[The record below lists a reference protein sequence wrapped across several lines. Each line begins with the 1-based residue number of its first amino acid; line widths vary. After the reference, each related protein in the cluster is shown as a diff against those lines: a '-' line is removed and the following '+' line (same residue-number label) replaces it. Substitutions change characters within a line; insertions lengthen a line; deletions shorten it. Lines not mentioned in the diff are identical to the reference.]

1 MDTTNLEEKILDL
14 ALGRAIKVAY
24 ASLSDGQQSQMQK
37 LFSQDSSDKDKED
50 FFKNNVANFEEILK
64 TEAQKLQQEIFEEI
78 KNRI

>member
-24 ASLSDGQQSQMQK
+24 ASLSSDQQNQMQK
-37 LFSQDSSDKDKED
+37 IFSQNSSDKDKKD
-50 FFKNNVANFEEILK
+50 FFKNNVASFDEILK